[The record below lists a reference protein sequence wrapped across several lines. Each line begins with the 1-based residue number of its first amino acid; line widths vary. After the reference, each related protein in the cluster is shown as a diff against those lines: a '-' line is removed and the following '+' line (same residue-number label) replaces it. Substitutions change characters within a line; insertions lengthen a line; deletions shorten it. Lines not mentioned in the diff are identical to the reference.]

1 MSGFPSG
8 TVIALRYAVQLS
20 SLTGKRG
27 KTPTVTPVSSTQKI
41 IATPSSVAMR
51 LPVNKQG
58 KVSLVHGIS
67 YLHFSDL
74 FYYRIP

>member
-1 MSGFPSG
+1 MYQYGTTTAENVIPATFEPVIPLPYTELILSGFPSG

-41 IATPSSVAMR
+41 IATPSSVAM
-51 LPVNKQG
+51 
-58 KVSLVHGIS
+58 
-67 YLHFSDL
+67 
-74 FYYRIP
+74 